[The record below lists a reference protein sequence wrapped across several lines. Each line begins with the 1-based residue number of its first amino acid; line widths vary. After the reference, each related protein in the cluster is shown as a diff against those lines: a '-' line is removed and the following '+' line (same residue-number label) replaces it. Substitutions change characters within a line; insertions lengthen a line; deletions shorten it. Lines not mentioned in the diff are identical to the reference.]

1 MKRREFITLLGGAA
15 TWPIAAR
22 GQQPGKLPTVGF
34 LGAASAWSQWVVR
47 LRELARFYISAFF
60 YSLLS
65 LLLAP
70 SSCAASV
77 NCNASVSSILRNTG
91 SSVCSAARV

>member
-1 MKRREFITLLGGAA
+1 MKMG
-15 TWPIAAR
+15 
-22 GQQPGKLPTVGF
+22 
-34 LGAASAWSQWVVR
+34 
-47 LRELARFYISAFF
+47 F
-60 YSLLS
+60 YSLHFSTSLLF

-77 NCNASVSSILRNTG
+77 NCKASVSSILLNTG